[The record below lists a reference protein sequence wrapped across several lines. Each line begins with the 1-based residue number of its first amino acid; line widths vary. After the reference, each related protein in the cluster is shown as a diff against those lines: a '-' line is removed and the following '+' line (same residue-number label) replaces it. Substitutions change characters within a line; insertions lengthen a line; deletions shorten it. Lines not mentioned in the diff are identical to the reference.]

1 MKTLQIYL
9 LGVLCAFALITYAI
23 RKNGEKHLFLF
34 IPNERVQFLSLFSW
48 IVVCGFVAAWLYDM
62 ITFIYVFLL
71 FKYLLWKQKKR
82 SQ

>member
-23 RKNGEKHLFLF
+23 RRHNASGLFVTSYKK
-34 IPNERVQFLSLFSW
+34 VQYLSLLSW
-48 IVVCGFVAAWLYDM
+48 IIVGGFIAAWLYDM

-71 FKYLLWKQKKR
+71 FKYLLWKQKKK
-82 SQ
+82 